1 MQRLILVL
9 AFITVC
15 WSASAQYI
23 KEDFELAGVRSITGM
38 PCIQNQD
45 YQQYLINYKYLAKEG
60 TKYMLLELVCLR
72 QDSAWIVSGGSSAL
86 IKLLGGGLQSMTA
99 TDSEFGSD
107 KSTIKVAFAL
117 AEDFDKQ
124 GLGITDIM
132 FRTSF
137 GSPANIKIHL
147 DEKCQEHLHKS
158 YLEIMARAGL

>member
-1 MQRLILVL
+1 MRRLILFL
-9 AFITVC
+9 AFIAVC

-23 KEDFELAGVRSITGM
+23 KEDFELAGIRSITGT

-45 YQQYLINYKYLAKEG
+45 YQQYMINYKYLAKEG
-60 TKYMLLELVCLR
+60 TEYMLLELVCLR
-72 QDSAWIVSGGSSAL
+72 QDSAWMVSGGSSAL

-99 TDSEFGSD
+99 TDSEFGPD
-107 KSTIKVAFAL
+107 KTTIKVTFAV

-147 DEKCQEHLHKS
+147 DEKCQEHLQKS

>member
-1 MQRLILVL
+1 MRRLILIL
-9 AFITVC
+9 AFIAIC

-23 KEDFELAGVRSITGM
+23 KEDFELAGVRSITGL

-45 YQQYLINYKYLAKEG
+45 YQQYMINYKYLAKEG

-107 KSTIKVAFAL
+107 
-117 AEDFDKQ
+117 
-124 GLGITDIM
+124 TDIM

-147 DEKCQEHLHKS
+147 DEKCQEHLQKS